1 LVLILFFDI
10 VRRNLKQ
17 TLPMTWPV
25 VLPAALLLG
34 LILLFFFVLR
44 PRAGNGGPL
53 RYRQVRP
60 LSDAEQAL
68 YWRLVEALPECVILS
83 QVTFSR
89 FMKPDTG
96 GMAPAREYHALR
108 NRISQKTIDFLVCLK
123 DFTVV
128 AAIELDDSS
137 HVEASDHARDE
148 LLRAAGIVVLRMPS
162 RDMPTVARLRELF
175 TR

>member
-1 LVLILFFDI
+1 
-10 VRRNLKQ
+10 
-17 TLPMTWPV
+17 MTWAV
-25 VLPAALLLG
+25 VLAVIVALAVIFGAMRSSARAA
-34 LILLFFFVLR
+34 
-44 PRAGNGGPL
+44 APL
-53 RYRQVRP
+53 KYQQVRP
-60 LSDAEQAL
+60 LTDAEQAF
-68 YWRLVEALPECVILS
+68 YWRLVEALPECVVLS

-96 GMAPAREYHALR
+96 GVAPAREYHALR

-137 HVEASDHARDE
+137 HIEASDHARDA
-148 LLRAAGIVVLRMPS
+148 LLRAAGITVLRFPS

>member
-1 LVLILFFDI
+1 
-10 VRRNLKQ
+10 
-17 TLPMTWPV
+17 MTWPV
-25 VLPAALLLG
+25 VLAAALVIFGVLALLLRPAR
-34 LILLFFFVLR
+34 R
-44 PRAGNGGPL
+44 PRAAL
-53 RYRQVRP
+53 RYQQVRP

-96 GMAPAREYHALR
+96 GVAPAREYHALR

-137 HVEASDHARDE
+137 HVEASDRARDE
-148 LLRAAGIVVLRMPS
+148 LLRAGGIAVLRMPS
-162 RDMPTVARLRELF
+162 RDMPSVARLRELF

>member
-1 LVLILFFDI
+1 
-10 VRRNLKQ
+10 
-17 TLPMTWPV
+17 MTWPV
-25 VLPAALLLG
+25 VLAAAIIIGIVLL
-34 LILLFFFVLR
+34 IASR
-44 PRAGNGGPL
+44 QSAGPQAPL
-53 RYRQVRP
+53 RYQQVRP

-96 GMAPAREYHALR
+96 GVAPVREYHALR
-108 NRISQKTIDFLVCLK
+108 NRISQKTIDFLVCLR

-148 LLRAAGIVVLRMPS
+148 LLRAAGIAVLRMPS
-162 RDMPTVARLRELF
+162 RDMPSVARLRELF

>member
-1 LVLILFFDI
+1 
-10 VRRNLKQ
+10 
-17 TLPMTWPV
+17 MTWPV
-25 VLPAALLLG
+25 VVAVAAVVG
-34 LILLFFFVLR
+34 AILFILVR
-44 PRAGNGGPL
+44 GASRNGVPL
-53 RYRQVRP
+53 RYQQVRP

-96 GMAPAREYHALR
+96 GVAPAREYHALR
-108 NRISQKTIDFLVCLK
+108 NRISQKTIDFLVCLE

-128 AAIELDDSS
+128 AAIELDDST

-148 LLRAAGIVVLRMPS
+148 LLRAAGIAVLRMPS
-162 RDMPTVARLRELF
+162 RDMPSVARLRELF

>member
-1 LVLILFFDI
+1 
-10 VRRNLKQ
+10 
-17 TLPMTWPV
+17 MTWAV
-25 VLPAALLLG
+25 VLLVAVALACA
-34 LILLFFFVLR
+34 ILLISR
-44 PRAGNGGPL
+44 PQRAPAVPP
-53 RYRQVRP
+53 RYQQVRP
-60 LSDAEQAL
+60 LTDAEQAL

-96 GMAPAREYHALR
+96 GVAPRREYHALR

-148 LLRAAGIVVLRMPS
+148 LLRAAGIAVLRMPS

>member
-1 LVLILFFDI
+1 
-10 VRRNLKQ
+10 
-17 TLPMTWPV
+17 MTWPV
-25 VLPAALLLG
+25 VLLAALLLG
-34 LILLFFFVLR
+34 LILYFAFR
-44 PRAGNGGPL
+44 PRRPRIGNGTPL
-53 RYRQVRP
+53 RYQQVRP

-108 NRISQKTIDFLVCLK
+108 NRISQKTIDFLVCLE

-128 AAIELDDSS
+128 AAIELDDST
-137 HVEASDHARDE
+137 HLEASDHARDE
-148 LLRAAGIVVLRMPS
+148 LLRAAGIAVLRMPS
-162 RDMPTVARLRELF
+162 RDMPSVARLRELF

>member
-1 LVLILFFDI
+1 
-10 VRRNLKQ
+10 
-17 TLPMTWPV
+17 MTWPV
-25 VLPAALLLG
+25 VVAAALVLALV
-34 LILLFFFVLR
+34 LFLALR
-44 PRAGNGGPL
+44 GSSAGRASL
-53 RYRQVRP
+53 RYQQVRP

-89 FMKPDTG
+89 FMKPATG
-96 GMAPAREYHALR
+96 GVAPRREYHALR

-148 LLRAAGIVVLRMPS
+148 LLRAAGIAVLRMPS
-162 RDMPTVARLRELF
+162 RDMPSVARLRELF

>member
-1 LVLILFFDI
+1 
-10 VRRNLKQ
+10 
-17 TLPMTWPV
+17 M
-25 VLPAALLLG
+25 
-34 LILLFFFVLR
+34 
-44 PRAGNGGPL
+44 
-53 RYRQVRP
+53 RP
-60 LSDAEQAL
+60 LSDPEQAL
-68 YWRLVEALPECVILS
+68 YWRLVEALPECVVLS

-89 FMKPDTG
+89 FMKPGTG
-96 GMAPAREYHALR
+96 GVAPAREYHALR

-137 HVEASDHARDE
+137 HVEASDHARDV
-148 LLRAAGIVVLRMPS
+148 LLRAAGITVLRFPS